1 MRGCCNCTNGN
12 GCTIDSG
19 VDRFKRQFAHL
30 EESAAK
36 GEKTSPQL
44 RQHASLP
51 RQYFCQYSEGLE
63 KMIQWSLV
71 LLYDREL
78 SVHILWGG

>member
-1 MRGCCNCTNGN
+1 LQYANGT

-30 EESAAK
+30 EESAAT
-36 GEKTSPQL
+36 GEKTTPQL

-51 RQYFCQYSEGLE
+51 RQYFYRYTKGHLFFYVICKAVDTYLF
-63 KMIQWSLV
+63 V
-71 LLYDREL
+71 FLL
-78 SVHILWGG
+78 